1 MSRPCAFHVS
11 PASPASPASRINTER
26 RSSIISSGRNAATDA
41 ATNVATNVADHL
53 PASAPPPPA
62 HPRPPSC
69 YLILQAAEGL
79 VEMSTGAYRE
89 EFLRVVNELLS
100 MILAAQGMADLSTY
114 AYREEFFR
122 VVDEEYYNDT
132 TWYSTEAINS
142 MCLAAH
148 YKALVRLSAPHS
160 PQPIG
165 YTSTGE
171 PIFSATIVPQ

>member
-26 RSSIISSGRNAATDA
+26 RSGIISSGRNAATDA
-41 ATNVATNVADHL
+41 ATDAATNVADHL
-53 PASAPPPPA
+53 PASAPPPA

-79 VEMSTGAYRE
+79 VEMSTG
-89 EFLRVVNELLS
+89 
-100 MILAAQGMADLSTY
+100 

-148 YKALVRLSAPHS
+148 YKALVRLSAPRSPQPCSPQPCS